1 MTLIRT
7 GYPMYCAHF
16 PGGDPRRYEPD
27 PDGVMPAE
35 LAAWEA
41 ACRAADEGGPAE
53 QPSSAF
59 YERRGDVGVMGHVT
73 MYGPGTFWYP
83 EDFMDEM
90 DRGEIGGEA
99 SVDWT
104 KG

>member
-1 MTLIRT
+1 MSLIRD

-16 PGGDPRRYEPD
+16 PGGDPRRWEPD
-27 PDGVMPAE
+27 EEGVTPSE

-73 MYGPGTFWYP
+73 MYGPGVYFYETDPFGE
-83 EDFMDEM
+83 EDENGD
-90 DRGEIGGEA
+90 DA
-99 SVDWT
+99 
-104 KG
+104 